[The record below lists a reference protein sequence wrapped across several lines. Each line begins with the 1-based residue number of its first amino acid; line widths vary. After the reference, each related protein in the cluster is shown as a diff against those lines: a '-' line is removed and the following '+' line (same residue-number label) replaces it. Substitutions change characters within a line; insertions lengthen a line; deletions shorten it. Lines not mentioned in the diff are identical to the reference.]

1 MNRINLNSDM
11 GESYGRWQ
19 LGNDTELMQYI
30 PTINVACGF
39 HAGDPHVMWRTMEA
53 AARAGVEVGAHVAL
67 PDILGFGRRPMVISS
82 ADLRD
87 YVIYQTGALLGFAR
101 AAGVSIGHVKPHGA
115 LYAMCGGNDDY
126 ATSLLAAV
134 KAVDPSLV
142 VILGGPAVAAAAVS
156 AGVRAV
162 PEGYVDLA
170 YQPNGFPVIER
181 AKRAWDPADVA
192 TRAVSIVRDR
202 RLKAVDDSTL
212 IIDVPTICIHGDAPN
227 ALDMARAVRERLATA
242 GIEVVSLAKMMTDK
256 L

>member
-1 MNRINLNSDM
+1 
-11 GESYGRWQ
+11 
-19 LGNDTELMQYI
+19 
-30 PTINVACGF
+30 
-39 HAGDPHVMWRTMEA
+39 MWRTMEA
-53 AARAGVEVGAHVAL
+53 SARAGVEISPHVAL

-115 LYAMCGGNDDY
+115 LYAMCGGNVDY

-134 KAVDPSLV
+134 KAVDPSLM
-142 VILGGPAVAAAAVS
+142 VILGGPAVAAAAIS
-156 AGVRAV
+156 TGVRAV

-192 TRAVSIVRDR
+192 ARAVSIVRDR

-212 IIDVPTICIHGDAPN
+212 TIDVPTICIHGDAPN
-227 ALDMARAVRERLATA
+227 ALDVARAVRERLAAA

>member
-1 MNRINLNSDM
+1 MRFAPIVISCTFC
-11 GESYGRWQ
+11 SYGRVYC
-19 LGNDTELMQYI
+19 LYSFFFFNDTATTEIYTLSL
-30 PTINVACGF
+30 
-39 HAGDPHVMWRTMEA
+39 HD
-53 AARAGVEVGAHVAL
+53 AL
-67 PDILGFGRRPMVISS
+67 PIS
-82 ADLRD
+82 
-87 YVIYQTGALLGFAR
+87 
-101 AAGVSIGHVKPHGA
+101 
-115 LYAMCGGNDDY
+115 MCGGNDDY
-126 ATSLLAAV
+126 AMSLLAAV

-156 AGVRAV
+156 TGVRAV

-181 AKRAWDPADVA
+181 AKRAGDPADVA
-192 TRAVSIVRDR
+192 TRAGSIARDR
-202 RLKAVDDSTL
+202 RLKAVDGSTL